1 MQRLRVVC
9 YDGNLFR
16 NILNEYGAVTMIKQV
31 NPLEQWAIRH
41 GISQMALYELYALY
55 QPTGEPHDDGVS
67 ESATSK
73 ECELIAARA
82 GQRLWRNN
90 NGSLQNDKGTWV
102 RYGLGNTSKKINEVM
117 KSSDYIGIKTK
128 IITPADIGRK
138 VGIFIAAEMKEPNW
152 HMTKSDKRAQAQAT
166 FGAVVENA
174 GGEFRFI
181 THQSQFEK
189 WMKE

>member
-1 MQRLRVVC
+1 M
-9 YDGNLFR
+9 
-16 NILNEYGAVTMIKQV
+16 T
-31 NPLEQWAIRH
+31 PLEEWAERH
-41 GISQMALYELYALY
+41 GVSSMALYELYGLF
-55 QPTGEPHDDGVS
+55 QPDGTPHEDGVS

-90 NGSLQNDKGTWV
+90 NGCWKNDKGQWV
-102 RYGLGNTSKKINEVM
+102 RYGLGNTSEKINEVM
-117 KSSDYIGIKTK
+117 KSSDYIGIKTV
-128 IITPADIGRK
+128 IITADMIGK
-138 VGIFIAAEMKEPNW
+138 KIGMFIAAEMKKPKW

-181 THQSQFEK
+181 THPSQFEQWIK
-189 WMKE
+189 A